1 MNLEVSSARTLSR
14 LSEREFT
21 VKALYTM
28 LTRFDLLVQGY
39 EKNQDPR
46 MLKEIKDL
54 DFDFHTMIMHSNNN
68 IILNTILN
76 DLGPQLK
83 KVLEEMDES
92 VAELKRKTV
101 DYRYLV
107 DAIRDGNTDL
117 AVALTLTVT
126 SNMKTKIEKLDF

>member
-1 MNLEVSSARTLSR
+1 
-14 LSEREFT
+14 
-21 VKALYTM
+21 M

-117 AVALTLTVT
+117 SVALTLTVT